1 MSLQII
7 RLAYWQS
14 LRKRLG
20 IAILTVYRDVD
31 HITEFWVL
39 WRGLASVLPQSTPA
53 HYMISVNERFSNNRS
68 LDASR
73 MCADPTQYGI
83 LFGAVLSRYSHAQ
96 GSFIAELSYIVCRC
110 SFMRCLYPSMFWF
123 RWKDGAHNQ
132 CDWVISEKRIKV
144 SLILLSIA
152 LSHY

>member
-14 LRKRLG
+14 LRKWLG
-20 IAILTVYRDVD
+20 IAIFTVYRDVD
-31 HITEFWVL
+31 HITEFWE
-39 WRGLASVLPQSTPA
+39 LASVSPPSTPA

-68 LDASR
+68 LDANR
-73 MCADPTQYGI
+73 MCAGLTQYGI

-96 GSFIAELSYIVCRC
+96 GSFIAELSYVVCRC
-110 SFMRCLYPSMFWF
+110 SFVRCLYPSMFWL

-132 CDWVISEKRIKV
+132 CDWVISEKRMKV